1 MSSRSFKNL
10 YGMFVCLVFACVG
23 MVCASPAGA
32 QNSIR
37 VTEFNR
43 LAVVGSDLE
52 NISLSFAATSVE
64 PEDGCA

>member
-10 YGMFVCLVFACVG
+10 YGMFVCLVFACVS
-23 MVCASPAGA
+23 MVYALPAGA

-43 LAVVGSDLE
+43 
-52 NISLSFAATSVE
+52 
-64 PEDGCA
+64 